1 MTPIHERGCPINTDK
16 LEENEMKTLNLTV
29 DGMMCGGCSARL
41 QRVLEALPQVE
52 SCKADYVTKAVQ
64 LVLKED
70 LPLDAIRKAIEA
82 AGFKL
87 I

>member
-1 MTPIHERGCPINTDK
+1 
-16 LEENEMKTLNLTV
+16 MKTLNLKV
-29 DGMMCGGCSARL
+29 DGMRCGGCSARL
-41 QRVLEALPQVE
+41 QRVLGALPQVE
-52 SCKADYVTKAVQ
+52 SCKADHVTKAVE

-70 LPLDAIRKAIEA
+70 LPLDAVRKVIEG

>member
-1 MTPIHERGCPINTDK
+1 
-16 LEENEMKTLNLTV
+16 MKTLNLIV
-29 DGMMCGGCSARL
+29 DGMRCGGCSARL

-52 SCKADYVTKAVQ
+52 SCKADHVTRAVE

-70 LPLDAIRKAIEA
+70 LPLEAIRKAIET

>member
-1 MTPIHERGCPINTDK
+1 
-16 LEENEMKTLNLTV
+16 MKTLNLKV

-41 QRVLEALPQVE
+41 QRVMEALPQVE
-52 SCKADYVTKAVQ
+52 SARADHVTKALE

-70 LPLDAIRKAIEA
+70 LPLEVIRKAIEG

-87 I
+87 IA

>member
-1 MTPIHERGCPINTDK
+1 
-16 LEENEMKTLNLTV
+16 MKTLNLTV

-52 SCKADYVTKAVQ
+52 SCKADHVTRAVE

-70 LPLDAIRKAIEA
+70 LPLEAISKAVEG

-87 I
+87 V

>member
-1 MTPIHERGCPINTDK
+1 
-16 LEENEMKTLNLTV
+16 MKTLHLTV

-52 SCKADYVTKAVQ
+52 SCKADHVTKAVE

-70 LPLDAIRKAIEA
+70 LPLETIVQAVER
-82 AGFKL
+82 AGFKV
-87 I
+87 IE

>member
-1 MTPIHERGCPINTDK
+1 
-16 LEENEMKTLNLTV
+16 MKTLNLIV
-29 DGMMCGGCSARL
+29 DGMKCGGCSARL

-52 SCKADYVTKAVQ
+52 SCKADHMTKEVA

-70 LPLDAIRKAIEA
+70 LSLEAIAKAVEG
-82 AGFKL
+82 AGFKV